1 VLGLAI
7 DSGAIRKWCHLAQPS
22 PKGRPRREEP
32 YAKGGVEPR
41 LGDLLKDPVT
51 QAILRCDG
59 VSPKTL
65 RSLIDDARAGL
76 KSQKL
81 RM

>member
-1 VLGLAI
+1 VLGLAF
-7 DSGAIRKWCHLAQPS
+7 DTVAIRKWCHLDRTS

-32 YAKGGVEPR
+32 YAKAGVEPQ
-41 LGDLLKDPVT
+41 LGDLMKDPVT

-65 RSLIDDARAGL
+65 RSLIDDARTGL
-76 KSQKL
+76 ESRQF
-81 RM
+81 RA

>member
-7 DSGAIRKWCHLAQPS
+7 DSGTIRKWCHLDRPSLKGQPC
-22 PKGRPRREEP
+22 REEP
-32 YAKGGVEPR
+32 YVKGGVEPR
-41 LGDLLKDPVT
+41 LGDLLNDPMT

-59 VSPKTL
+59 VSQRAL
-65 RSLIDDARAGL
+65 RALIDDARTAL
-76 KSQKL
+76 KSQQS